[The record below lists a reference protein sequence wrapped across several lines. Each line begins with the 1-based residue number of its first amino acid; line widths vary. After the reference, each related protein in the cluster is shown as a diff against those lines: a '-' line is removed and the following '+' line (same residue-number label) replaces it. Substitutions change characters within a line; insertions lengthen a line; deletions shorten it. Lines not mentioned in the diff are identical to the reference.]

1 MLDKNFRDI
10 KGFYERRDRA
20 KDRISSYRERLAKVQ
35 MEYDKVKEEFE
46 QLNPTTGMAE
56 SV

>member
-10 KGFYERRDRA
+10 KGFYEQRDRA
-20 KDRISSYRERLAKVQ
+20 KNRISDYREQLAKVQ
-35 MEYDKVKEEFE
+35 LEYDKVKEEFE
-46 QLNPTTGMAE
+46 QLNPTTGHGE

>member
-10 KGFYERRDRA
+10 KGFYEQRDRA
-20 KDRISSYRERLAKVQ
+20 KDRISDYRERLAKVQ

-46 QLNPTTGMAE
+46 QLNPTTGE